1 VIISYIYTNKKKKTL
16 TMVAQQKMKDN
27 LSDSSSDNQKTAI
40 ATAKSKL
47 SMLKRSSTKQPKQ
60 KAPVVSSSD
69 PFRFHENGVDFKGK
83 LIGEREV
90 QEARGDQMCSDAMKL
105 VKSAVKAA
113 GAHKQR
119 IVLNVS
125 IDGLKIRDEKSSIII
140 HNFPVS
146 KISFIARDTSDARAF
161 GFVFGAADAKYKFYG
176 IKTAQTADHAVLAIR
191 DMFQVVFEMK
201 KKQIEEVKQKKEE
214 QENNENAMKEDGIRV
229 ENGLRM
235 ADLIDLES
243 ELEHIAIGFNQ
254 LQNIPS
260 MPEDSWP
267 TTSNND
273 PFMSSFNSTQNT
285 SSTTTNGFFNDPF
298 GSASFTAPSPQ
309 HHNHHQAS
317 LFVNQTVPHAS
328 SNIWPTTPQVQTP
341 QMMAFSESNPFLQGV
356 NNGSSI
362 PLATS
367 TPASFKH
374 ENFPLFNPPINHV
387 ATVQPQLPSDP
398 FDTHGL
404 RKAITSIPQLSS
416 ISLPP
421 PTLPPPLP
429 PSYIVAAPL
438 QPSNGIMNNS
448 NNFADF
454 SVLNPNQPKPEEKK
468 INIDDLFNELI
479 DTNVLMQK
487 VPEQKSNPFQHLINP
502 PKPSIAAQLQQ
513 NNMCLTSHNNGHHHH
528 QVSTQQQQFVLPTTR
543 SDPFNDDF
551 FN

>member
-1 VIISYIYTNKKKKTL
+1 
-16 TMVAQQKMKDN
+16 MVAQQKMKDN

-60 KAPVVSSSD
+60 KAPAVSSSD

-125 IDGLKIRDEKSSIII
+125 INGLKIRDEKSSIII
-140 HNFPVS
+140 HNFPVA
-146 KISFIARDTSDARAF
+146 KISFIARDTTDARAF
-161 GFVFGAADAKYKFYG
+161 GFVFGTTDGKYKFYG

-267 TTSNND
+267 TTSND
-273 PFMSSFNSTQNT
+273 PFSMSSLNSTQNT
-285 SSTTTNGFFNDPF
+285 SSTTSNGFFNDPF
-298 GSASFTAPSPQ
+298 ASFNVSSPQ
-309 HHNHHQAS
+309 QQHQHHQAS
-317 LFVNQTVPHAS
+317 LFGNQSAPQA
-328 SNIWPTTPQVQTP
+328 SNIWPSTPQVQTP
-341 QMMAFSESNPFLQGV
+341 QPMAFSESNPFLQAANG
-356 NNGSSI
+356 NNGVSM
-362 PLATS
+362 PN
-367 TPASFKH
+367 PASFKQQ
-374 ENFPLFNPPINHV
+374 NFPLFNPPINHV

-398 FDTHGL
+398 FDTQGL

-421 PTLPPPLP
+421 PTQPPPLP
-429 PSYIVAAPL
+429 PSYIAPL

-454 SVLNPNQPKPEEKK
+454 SVLNPSQPKIEEKK

-487 VPEQKSNPFQHLINP
+487 VPEQKKNPFEHIINP
-502 PKPSIAAQLQQ
+502 PKPSIVALASQ
-513 NNMCLTSHNNGHHHH
+513 NNMCSSSHNGHH
-528 QVSTQQQQFVLPTTR
+528 QVQTQQQFVLPTAR